1 MDTVDKKHRD
11 SKSVI
16 LTSSYQC
23 CPSRARTQ
31 KTEPLSDD
39 QSGQPKCAW
48 RFGFYAWRCFPDLLM
63 VDRLGH
69 VSFSIQRDVNEY
81 KYIIHNEQ
89 VTCSNT
95 NAKKAHKASGEQ
107 RWSHR
112 TQQRQKNKQTA
123 WAVRYEAC
131 GTKTT
136 VIYILL
142 LLDCALNTQLN
153 KKNQKLIRNM
163 KYMNRNKLNLS
174 EFFKIWESRS
184 PPAAQ

>member
-112 TQQRQKNKQTA
+112 TQQQQKKQTNCMSSQI
-123 WAVRYEAC
+123 WSLRDQDHSYLY
-131 GTKTT
+131 TT
-136 VIYILL
+136 PLRLCIKYSIKFKKSEI
-142 LLDCALNTQLN
+142 N
-153 KKNQKLIRNM
+153 KKYEIYEQ
-163 KYMNRNKLNLS
+163 
-174 EFFKIWESRS
+174 E
-184 PPAAQ
+184 